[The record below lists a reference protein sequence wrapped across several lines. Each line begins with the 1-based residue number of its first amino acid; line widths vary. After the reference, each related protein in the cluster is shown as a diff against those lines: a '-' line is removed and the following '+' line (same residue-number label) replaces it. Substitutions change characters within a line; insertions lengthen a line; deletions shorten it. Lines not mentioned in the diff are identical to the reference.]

1 MELGGHSNQMPMVLI
16 SPLMAHLIEIINMN
30 LQEIKNKVLSL
41 PTIMNLADELLII
54 DELMTIDVNDLIENQ
69 DIFKSIIDALELSHI
84 DSGFMELTEEN
95 ESSFINFY
103 KWLNKTNNKF
113 NLGINANTIDSF
125 SLTVEDVKKMML

>member
-1 MELGGHSNQMPMVLI
+1 MPMVLI

-54 DELMTIDVNDLIENQ
+54 DELMTIDVNDLIEDQ

>member
-1 MELGGHSNQMPMVLI
+1 MELGGHSNQMLMVLI

-54 DELMTIDVNDLIENQ
+54 DELMTIDVNDLIEDQ

>member
-30 LQEIKNKVLSL
+30 LQEIKNKILSL

-69 DIFKSIIDALELSHI
+69 DIFKPIIDALELSHI

>member
-1 MELGGHSNQMPMVLI
+1 MPMVLI
-16 SPLMAHLIEIINMN
+16 SSLMAHLIEIINMN

-54 DELMTIDVNDLIENQ
+54 DELMTIDVNDLIEDQ
-69 DIFKSIIDALELSHI
+69 DIFKSIIDALELSYI
-84 DSGFMELTEEN
+84 DSGFMELTEGN

-125 SLTVEDVKKMML
+125 SLTVEDVKKMMS

>member
-1 MELGGHSNQMPMVLI
+1 MPMVLI
-16 SPLMAHLIEIINMN
+16 SSLMAHLIEIINMN

-54 DELMTIDVNDLIENQ
+54 DELMTIDVNDLIEDQ

-84 DSGFMELTEEN
+84 DSGFMELTEGN

-125 SLTVEDVKKMML
+125 SLTVEDVKKMMS

>member
-16 SPLMAHLIEIINMN
+16 FPLMAHLIEIINMN

-125 SLTVEDVKKMML
+125 SLTVEDVKKMMS

>member
-54 DELMTIDVNDLIENQ
+54 DELMTIDVNDLIEN
-69 DIFKSIIDALELSHI
+69 
-84 DSGFMELTEEN
+84 
-95 ESSFINFY
+95 
-103 KWLNKTNNKF
+103 
-113 NLGINANTIDSF
+113 
-125 SLTVEDVKKMML
+125 

>member
-1 MELGGHSNQMPMVLI
+1 
-16 SPLMAHLIEIINMN
+16 MAHLIEIINMN

-54 DELMTIDVNDLIENQ
+54 DELMTIDVNDLIEDQ

-84 DSGFMELTEEN
+84 DSGFMELTEGN
-95 ESSFINFY
+95 ECSFINFY

-125 SLTVEDVKKMML
+125 SLTVEDVKKMMS